1 MKARRRL
8 SRAKA
13 SAANDRKDEG
23 TGSPDQGEPVFLVVG
38 RLRRPH
44 GLTGELQMDVLTDF
58 PERLVPGK
66 QIFIG
71 EEHLPA
77 QIENLR
83 PHGSL
88 LLIMLKGYGN
98 VDQARVFTN
107 AMVYVE
113 AHNLPELPDG
123 EYYHHQL
130 IGLTVIDIETDVVL
144 GQLEKILE
152 TGAND
157 VYIVRRE
164 NGDELLLPA
173 IESVLCQVN
182 LETKVMMVRQQ
193 QWW

>member
-1 MKARRRL
+1 MKALRRL
-8 SRAKA
+8 SQTNATT
-13 SAANDRKDEG
+13 ANDRNVEG

-38 RLRRPH
+38 KFRRPH
-44 GLTGELQMDVLTDF
+44 GLIGELQMEVLTDF

-71 EEHLPA
+71 EEHMPV
-77 QIENLR
+77 QITHLR
-83 PHGSL
+83 PHGTL
-88 LLIMLKGYGN
+88 LLVSLRECKN
-98 VDQARVFTN
+98 VDQAKVFTN
-107 AMVYVE
+107 VMVYVE
-113 AHNLPELPDG
+113 AHDLPELPEG

-130 IGLTVIDIETDVVL
+130 IGLTVMDMDSGDVL
-144 GQLEKILE
+144 GRLEKILE

-173 IESVLCQVN
+173 IESVLSEVN
-182 LETKVMMVRQQ
+182 LEHNVMKVRQQ

>member
-8 SRAKA
+8 SKA
-13 SAANDRKDEG
+13 NTTTANDRKVEG

-58 PERLVPGK
+58 PERLAPGK

-71 EEHLPA
+71 DEHLPSR
-77 QIENLR
+77 IEHLR
-83 PHGSL
+83 PHDKL
-88 LLIMLKGYGN
+88 LLVSLTGCGN

-113 AHNLPELPDG
+113 AHNLPELPEG

-130 IGLTVIDIETDVVL
+130 IGLSVIDVETGDIL
-144 GQLEKILE
+144 GRLEKILE

-157 VYIVRRE
+157 VYVVRRE
-164 NGDELLLPA
+164 TGDEILLPA
-173 IESVLCQVN
+173 IESVVSEVN
-182 LETKVMMVRQQ
+182 LDSKVMKVRQQ